1 MKCPFYVLLAKKE
14 PEYPND
20 CCVLTASRH
29 RNNLRF
35 VARLAHIKPTFIL
48 LHNYENVFRF

>member
-20 CCVLTASRH
+20 CCVLSASRH